1 MESIIGI
8 IGFIIAVV
16 VFIALISIAD
26 NTKKTNKLLR
36 LMLNE
41 QNPERFSLT
50 SFGKVI
56 DNKTKKK
63 L

>member
-8 IGFIIAVV
+8 IGFVFAIG
-16 VFIALISIAD
+16 VFIAVISIAD
-26 NTKKTNKLLR
+26 NTKKTNNLLR

-41 QNPERFSLT
+41 QNPDRFSLT

-63 L
+63 M